1 MWDKLSTTEKIFSII
16 VVMGSVVDIFQF
28 TWLIKKSYLSLRGR
42 VEDRLRKEIL
52 LKLHHK
58 NQNEEAPFMGFNE
71 EKK

>member
-1 MWDKLSTTEKIFSII
+1 
-16 VVMGSVVDIFQF
+16 MGSVVDIFQF
-28 TWLIKKSYLSLRGR
+28 TWLIKKSYLNLRGR